1 MVTYAIAQLDDIDEM
16 TVGSVPCRPVRHHL
30 GITSFGVNSWT
41 AAAAGDRV
49 INEHDEA
56 GDMEELYLVHTGR
69 ARFELGDETID
80 APAGTFVFARPGVR
94 RTAFA
99 EEAGTTILV
108 IAGMPGEAYEVAG
121 WELWS
126 PISALYSEGRY
137 AEAADRTRE
146 LLDNNP
152 QFPMLAYLLASCEIA
167 AGRTQAALDALPATG
182 PSKRMRRL
190 AAKDPDFD
198 AIRDEPAFREW
209 MGS

>member
-16 TVGSVPCRPVRHHL
+16 TVGAVPCRPVRHHF

-80 APAGTFVFARPGVR
+80 APAGTFVFAKPGVR

-99 EEAGTTILV
+99 EEAGTTVLV

-146 LLDNNP
+146 LLDANP
-152 QFPMLAYLLASCEIA
+152 ELPMLAYLLVSCELA

-182 PSKRMRRL
+182 PSRRMRRL

-198 AIRDEPAFREW
+198 AIRDEPAFKEW
-209 MGS
+209 MGA